1 MTFAEVKARRTHQVT
16 DVFDKQDPVVI
27 QRQARRGVGDHLRV
41 EMAAFAGV
49 DLNRRGAGGADARGV
64 VHRLLIAFNHRA
76 GGFLFQPQ
84 QGFRQ
89 QGGFAGA
96 GAGDQIQHQLVFRG
110 EARAVA
116 GGQTVV
122 FIQHVD
128 FHFQHPPLALARRM
142 GTRLAVTVVQVASLR
157 AGGGKVIGF
166 HAGNVHHLA
175 RGGREGGAAKR
186 RMRVMLV
193 AFYIKVAFTAAAGC
207 THNLITPLLVAESV
221 SRHPPRFAAGRSDT
235 AGSGARAGR

>member
-1 MTFAEVKARRTHQVT
+1 
-16 DVFDKQDPVVI
+16 
-27 QRQARRGVGDHLRV
+27 
-41 EMAAFAGV
+41 MAAFTGV

-76 GGFLFQPQ
+76 GGFRFQPQ

-96 GAGDQIQHQLVFRG
+96 RAGDQVQHQLVFSG

-128 FHFQHPPLALARRM
+128 FHFQHPPLALARRV
-142 GTRLAVTVVQVASLR
+142 GTRLAVTVVQVARCR

-175 RGGREGGAAKR
+175 RGRREGGAAKR
-186 RMRVMLV
+186 RMRVMLI

-207 THNLITPLLVAESV
+207 THMSLLSYFYSLNL
-221 SRHPPRFAAGRSDT
+221 
-235 AGSGARAGR
+235 

>member
-1 MTFAEVKARRTHQVT
+1 MTTYWHMQMHP
-16 DVFDKQDPVVI
+16 DDKS
-27 QRQARRGVGDHLRV
+27 
-41 EMAAFAGV
+41 F
-49 DLNRRGAGGADARGV
+49 ADAHIYSILESKKIIG
-64 VHRLLIAFNHRA
+64 L
-76 GGFLFQPQ
+76 
-84 QGFRQ
+84 
-89 QGGFAGA
+89 
-96 GAGDQIQHQLVFRG
+96 G
-110 EARAVA
+110 EWNE
-116 GGQTVV
+116 
-122 FIQHVD
+122 
-128 FHFQHPPLALARRM
+128 
-142 GTRLAVTVVQVASLR
+142 
-157 AGGGKVIGF
+157 VIGF